1 MALRLSIMLLC
12 IGLCLPGAANAQST
26 GPAET
31 KPASTRTPS
40 EAMALSAEFEGALD
54 QGVNIAYFCKGIAK
68 FISAPTSDRPDN
80 KALLLTLDPRKS
92 TSVGRCEPNNAP
104 TERTELAEP
113 DEMRLPLGTEV
124 WYGFQFMIPEAMK
137 GNFAGRR
144 MVIAQLKQHPETCPL
159 GPHPFGLPAHA
170 QANPT
175 ISVRIIEDDVGDV
188 MGVQLA
194 VSGDRVRKVSV
205 GQVMRHRGP
214 FLGRWHE
221 VLLHA
226 KVMPQDEQSSDA
238 GFVEGWLDG
247 QPFANGLYGVLDGKD
262 TADVAE
268 PFGYSGLVGCTYFK
282 YGIYRDRQA
291 EPWSIAFDG
300 FRRGATRESVE
311 IPAP

>member
-1 MALRLSIMLLC
+1 MALRLSIILLC
-12 IGLCLPGAANAQST
+12 IGLCLPGAANAQSAA
-26 GPAET
+26 AET
-31 KPASTRTPS
+31 KPASTRAPP
-40 EAMALSAEFEGALD
+40 EAVALSAEFEGSLD
-54 QGVNIAYFCKGIAK
+54 RDVNTAYFCKGIAK
-68 FISAPTSDRPDN
+68 FISAPTSDRPGN

-92 TSVGRCEPNNAP
+92 TSVGRCEPDNAP

-113 DEMRLPLGTEV
+113 DDMRLPLGTEV

-137 GNFAGRR
+137 GKLAGQRV
-144 MVIAQLKQHPETCPL
+144 VIAQLKQHPETCPL
-159 GPHPFGLPAHA
+159 GPEPFGLPAQA
-170 QANPT
+170 QGNPT
-175 ISVRIIEDDVGDV
+175 ISVRVIEDDVGDV

-214 FLGRWHE
+214 FLGHWHQ

-226 KVMPQDEQSSDA
+226 KVMPQGEQSSDA

-247 QPFANGLYGVLDGKD
+247 QPFANGIYGVLDGKD
-262 TADVAE
+262 TVDVAE
-268 PFGYSGLVGCTYFK
+268 PFGYAGLVGCTYFK

-291 EPWSIAFDG
+291 EPWSIAFDR